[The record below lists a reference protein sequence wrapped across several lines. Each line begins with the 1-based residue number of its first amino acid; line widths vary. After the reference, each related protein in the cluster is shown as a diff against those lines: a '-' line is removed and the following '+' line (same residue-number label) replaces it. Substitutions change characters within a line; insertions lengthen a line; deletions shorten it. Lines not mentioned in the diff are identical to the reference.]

1 MPELYHAKKK
11 KSNGEGDHPN
21 PFSTNSS
28 GISNLG
34 NGISKISN
42 KFKSTVDRME
52 NSSGYQKVKTAQKYG
67 STNTSNKQSFV
78 SGFGSSTAGF
88 GANVRKSA
96 SKLSNSAKANK
107 AYYDSK
113 SPVDDEYTSESE
125 YNMLDNPPKK
135 LRKKLNKTKL
145 REIVGPKD
153 RKFYGKEGL
162 DSSQSENK
170 RAQQYRYAD
179 WVAQPMPTSPGGTK
193 HRRSKGS

>member
-1 MPELYHAKKK
+1 MSELYHAKKK

-21 PFSTNSS
+21 PFSTNPS

-67 STNTSNKQSFV
+67 STNTSNKQSFT
-78 SGFGSSTAGF
+78 SSFGTSTAGF

-96 SKLSNSAKANK
+96 SKLSNSAKSNK

-113 SPVDDEYTSESE
+113 STVDNDE
-125 YNMLDNPPKK
+125 YNMIDNPPKK

-153 RKFYGKEGL
+153 RKFYGEEGL
-162 DSSQSENK
+162 DSAQSENK

>member
-1 MPELYHAKKK
+1 MSELYHAKKK

-21 PFSTNSS
+21 PFSTNPS

-67 STNTSNKQSFV
+67 STNTSNKQSFT
-78 SGFGSSTAGF
+78 SSFGTSTAGF

-107 AYYDSK
+107 SYYDSK
-113 SPVDDEYTSESE
+113 STVDNE
-125 YNMLDNPPKK
+125 YNMMDNPPKK

-145 REIVGPKD
+145 RDIIGPKD
-153 RKFYGKEGL
+153 RKFYGEEGL
-162 DSSQSENK
+162 DSAQSENK
-170 RAQQYRYAD
+170 RAQQYRYTD

-193 HRRSKGS
+193 HRRSKGG

>member
-1 MPELYHAKKK
+1 MSELYHAKKK

-28 GISNLG
+28 GISNFG

-78 SGFGSSTAGF
+78 SGFGSSTSGF

-96 SKLSNSAKANK
+96 SKLSNSAKSNK
-107 AYYDSK
+107 TYYDSK

-145 REIVGPKD
+145 REIVGPK
-153 RKFYGKEGL
+153 
-162 DSSQSENK
+162 S
-170 RAQQYRYAD
+170 
-179 WVAQPMPTSPGGTK
+179 
-193 HRRSKGS
+193 RR